1 MYKDSRTDNWGGYHD
16 HNRDPRNYHFARSTR
31 ELGWGFYRS
40 DVPAPEYVEGRYSIS
55 SFLMLFALLLLI
67 AAVFPDVRTVFY
79 AFCNLITDWWATF
92 DKMTC
97 PML

>member
-40 DVPAPEYVEGRYSIS
+40 DIQPTEYHEQRFSLSTI
-55 SFLMLFALLLLI
+55 FFAIAIILLV
-67 AAVFPDVRTVFY
+67 AAVFPDVRNCIYTI
-79 AFCNLITDWWATF
+79 AHLIEDWWNTF
-92 DKMTC
+92 DVLTNK
-97 PML
+97 